1 MAKARRAIK
10 PFTPDYCCEAHIVA
24 YSGLFGKEINQVLTV
39 YGDYGDKEKAK
50 KMLKAK
56 MERKIKKE
64 YPGFIRY
71 VKCEFYHHLTG
82 MMGFCFG
89 DKVGIDY
96 EVI

>member
-1 MAKARRAIK
+1 MAKARRAIR

-24 YSGLFGKEINQVLTV
+24 YSGLFGKEIQQRLAIF
-39 YGDYGDKEKAK
+39 GDYSDNEKAK
-50 KMLKAK
+50 KFLKKRMDA
-56 MERKIKKE
+56 KIKRE
-64 YPGFIRY
+64 YLGFIRY
-71 VKCEFYHHLTG
+71 VKCEFYHHIRG

>member
-1 MAKARRAIK
+1 M
-10 PFTPDYCCEAHIVA
+10 
-24 YSGLFGKEINQVLTV
+24 

-50 KMLKAK
+50 KMRKAK

-82 MMGFCFG
+82 MMGFCSG